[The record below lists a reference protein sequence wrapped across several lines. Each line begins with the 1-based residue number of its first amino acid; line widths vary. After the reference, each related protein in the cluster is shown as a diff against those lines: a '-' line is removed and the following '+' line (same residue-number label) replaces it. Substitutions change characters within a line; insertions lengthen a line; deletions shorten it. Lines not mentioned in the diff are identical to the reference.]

1 MKSNMKK
8 QSGFTLIELMI
19 VVAIVAILAAIALP
33 AYQTYTQKAKFSEAI
48 AATGS
53 LKTAVEVCVQT
64 QDIATTNT
72 LCTVQGSNGIP
83 VAPSAAGYVNDV
95 DLAVDGTAPDVKI
108 TVTSQGIN
116 SGASAAGA
124 TYILGGD
131 VDATTRQVIWKHDG
145 TSDTTG
151 GTCVALGLC

>member
-1 MKSNMKK
+1 MKK

-33 AYQTYTQKAKFSEAI
+33 AYQTYTQKAKFSEVI

-64 QDIATTNT
+64 RDDPTECDT
-72 LCTVQGSNGIP
+72 QGSFGIP
-83 VAPSAAGYVNDV
+83 NAPSAAGYVN
-95 DLAVDGTAPDVKI
+95 AVALGAGTTSPDVEI
-108 TVTSQGIN
+108 TVTSQGIT
-116 SGASAAGA
+116 STSSSAGA
-124 TYILGGD
+124 TYILEGA
-131 VDATTRQVIWKHDG
+131 VNATSKQVIWKHDA

-151 GTCVALGLC
+151 GTCVDLGLC